1 MLYKLSIGHNNT
13 TKKLESAK
21 AIAIVSR
28 QFEGFSAMKGLGYW
42 QGKPEKT
49 LFVEIETE
57 NKQGIIA
64 LAKELCRQLKQQAVA
79 VASIGS
85 MEFISV

>member
-1 MLYKLSIGHNNT
+1 MLYELSIGHNNE

-21 AIAIVSR
+21 AIAIIAQ
-28 QFEGFSAMKGLGYW
+28 QFEGFSALKGLGYW
-42 QGKPEKT
+42 QGQPEKT
-49 LFVEIETE
+49 LFIKIETE
-57 NKQGIIA
+57 NKAGIVE
-64 LAKELCRQLKQQAVA
+64 LAKELCRQLQQQAVA